1 MNIGIVIQARLSST
15 RLPGKILL
23 DFYDGK
29 SILEI
34 LYQRL
39 ISNINCQVI
48 IATTNNE
55 NDAKLVDFCKEKKM
69 DYYRGSEQNVLS
81 RFINAAEHFKLTHI
95 IRICSDNPFLYA
107 DYIKRLSEA
116 LMQYPYTDY
125 ISYKIAGKPSILTHY
140 GFFAELVSLEALYI
154 ANESEEKNHHEHVTS
169 YIYTHED
176 RFNIKWLG
184 VNKII
189 ENNDIRLTVDDGI
202 DFMLAKNIYKKTG
215 ETFDPETIIKIIN
228 ADFGIKQLMMQQ
240 ITKNAK

>member
-29 SILEI
+29 NILEI

-55 NDAKLVDFCKEKKM
+55 NDAKLVDFCNEKKIN
-69 DYYRGSEQNVLS
+69 YFRGSEQDVLS
-81 RFINAAEHFKLTHI
+81 RFINTAEHFNLTHI

-107 DYIKRLSEA
+107 DYLKKLSET
-116 LMQYPYTDY
+116 LIQYPCMDY
-125 ISYKIAGKPSILTHY
+125 ISYKIAGRPSILTHY
-140 GFFAELVSLEALYI
+140 GFFAELVSLGALYI

-184 VNKII
+184 VSKTI
-189 ENNDIRLTVDDGI
+189 ENNDIRLTVDDSI
-202 DFMLAKNIYKKTG
+202 DFMLAKNIYKRTG
-215 ETFDPETIIKIIN
+215 EVFDPETIIKIVN
-228 ADFGIKQLMMQQ
+228 TDPEIKKLMMQQ